1 MDLDLKEGWEK
12 KALIVVAVVVI
23 IIFVYAFNPFKPAAN
38 VTTENQST
46 VPTSQISTPVTP
58 APTITNNSSNN
69 TNNTIT
75 TLITADQAK
84 AIAES
89 ANKGYKASDPM
100 QGTVVVNGTTVA
112 VWIVPL
118 KSGAFS
124 SKTAYIDIT
133 TGRIVQQT

>member
-12 KALIVVAVVVI
+12 KALIIVAVIVI
-23 IIFVYAFNPFKPAAN
+23 IIFAYAFNPFKPAVN

-46 VPTSQISTPVTP
+46 VPTNQISAPVTTT
-58 APTITNNSSNN
+58 PTVTNNSSNT
-69 TNNTIT
+69 TNNTLSTI
-75 TLITADQAK
+75 ITADQAK

-89 ANKGYKASDPM
+89 ANKGYKASDPL

-118 KSGAFS
+118 KMGSFT

-133 TGRIVQQT
+133 TGKIVQQT